1 MKVKS
6 GIVKSASNRVFIGF
20 AHLVLIILAFTCL
33 YPFLIIL
40 GSSFQSESEIM
51 TRGYAVL
58 PQKPTLEAYTVIFGN
73 PQSLLTSYGITI
85 LTTAITTLLGLAV
98 VSTYGYVVARKDYPY
113 RRALSFFAF
122 FTMLFNGGMVPSYI
136 LISNW
141 LGLKDSMLAL
151 ILPLVCS
158 AWYILMMKGFFQT
171 IPTALIESAKIDGAG
186 ELRIFLTIVVP
197 ISKPAFATI
206 GLFYVLAAWNDWWLS
221 LLYIENENLFKLQ
234 YLLMKVLNNI
244 EFLNSYDAIRYGVVN
259 GSTQLPTYSVRMAMC
274 ILAAGPIL
282 VVFPF
287 FQKYFVRGITVG
299 AVKG

>member
-6 GIVKSASNRVFIGF
+6 GIVKSSSNRVFIGF
-20 AHLVLIILAFTCL
+20 SHLALTMLAFTCL

-58 PQKPTLEAYTVIFGN
+58 PQKPTLEAYRVILGN

-141 LGLKDSMLAL
+141 LGLKDSMMAL

-186 ELRIFLTIVVP
+186 ELRIFATIVVP

-244 EFLNSYDAIRYGVVN
+244 EFLNSYDAIKYGVVN

>member
-1 MKVKS
+1 MKATS
-6 GIVKSASNRVFIGF
+6 GIVKSSSNRVFIVF
-20 AHLVLIILAFTCL
+20 AHVVLIILAFTCL

-40 GSSFQSESEIM
+40 GSSFQSENEIM

-58 PQKPTLEAYTVIFGN
+58 PQQPTLEAYKIIMGN
-73 PQSLLTSYGITI
+73 PQSLLTSYGVTI
-85 LTTAITTLLGLAV
+85 LTTLATTLLGLAV
-98 VSTYGYVVARKDYPY
+98 VSTFGYVVARKDYPY

-141 LGLKDSMLAL
+141 LGLKDNLLAL

-221 LLYIENENLFKLQ
+221 LLYIENESLFKLQ

-244 EFLNSYDAIRYGVVN
+244 EFLNSYDAIKYGVVN

>member
-1 MKVKS
+1 MKATT
-6 GIVKSASNRVFIGF
+6 GIVKTSSNRVFIVF
-20 AHLVLIILAFTCL
+20 AHVVLILLAFTCL

-40 GSSFQSESEIM
+40 GSSFQSENEIM

-58 PQKPTLEAYTVIFGN
+58 PQQPTLEAYKIIMGN
-73 PQSLLTSYGITI
+73 PQSLLTSYGVTI
-85 LTTAITTLLGLAV
+85 LTTLATTLLGLAV
-98 VSTYGYVVARKDYPY
+98 VSTFGYVVARKDYPY

-141 LGLKDSMLAL
+141 LGLKDNLLAL

-221 LLYIENENLFKLQ
+221 LLYIENESLFKLQ

-244 EFLNSYDAIRYGVVN
+244 EFLNSYDAIKYGVVN

>member
-1 MKVKS
+1 MKATS
-6 GIVKSASNRVFIGF
+6 GIVKSSSNRVFIVF
-20 AHLVLIILAFTCL
+20 AHVVLIILAFTCL

-40 GSSFQSESEIM
+40 GSSFQSENEIM

-58 PQKPTLEAYTVIFGN
+58 PQQLTLEAYKIIMGN
-73 PQSLLTSYGITI
+73 PQSLLTSYGVTI
-85 LTTAITTLLGLAV
+85 LTTLATTLLGLAV
-98 VSTYGYVVARKDYPY
+98 VSTFGYVVARKDYPY

-141 LGLKDSMLAL
+141 LGLKDNLLAL

-221 LLYIENENLFKLQ
+221 LLYIENESLFKLQ

-244 EFLNSYDAIRYGVVN
+244 EFLNSYDAIKYGVVN